1 MVVMARY
8 QPPSGRGPQPTGM
21 LPARRQLPPPEPA
34 VRQRALAALALGVLS
49 LIGLM
54 LGLGNLHRG
63 IYVVVVTLLFA
74 LAAIW
79 LGVTASRRARRSG
92 TARPR
97 GALGGVVL
105 GGLGLAL
112 SALWLLV
119 LAVFWPQLNAY
130 YNCMSGA
137 NTVAAQQ
144 ACHNQFT
151 NSVGSEI
158 GVLQNGRLRL
168 ARVLLDQA
176 ERYLLVPV
184 QVARFL
190 GGPRVDVDPVPAD
203 VVRFIDQ
210 GWPGRSPPGCGG
222 L

>member
-1 MVVMARY
+1 
-8 QPPSGRGPQPTGM
+8 M
-21 LPARRQLPPPEPA
+21 LPGRRQLPPPEPA

-49 LIGLM
+49 LIGLL

-63 IYVVVVTLLFA
+63 IYVLALTLLFA

-79 LGVTASRRARRSG
+79 LGVTASRKARRSG

-97 GALGGVVL
+97 WAVGGVVL

-130 YNCMSGA
+130 YTCMSGA

-151 NSVGSEI
+151 NSVGNEVS
-158 GVLQNGRLRL
+158 VLQNGRLRL
-168 ARVLLDQA
+168 AGVLLDQA
-176 ERYLLVPV
+176 ERYLLVLV
-184 QVARFL
+184 IRFL
-190 GGPRVDVDPVPAD
+190 GGPRVDVDPVPAG
-203 VVRFIDQ
+203 VVSLIDQ
-210 GWPGRSPPGCGG
+210 RWPGRSPLGCGG